1 MKVTVKL
8 FAFLGERLGPAVEID
23 VPKSVTQAALKDAV
37 LELDPALE
45 ATLAGSSSSTAC
57 FNAACV
63 TDLGTS
69 ISTAGPTLPKRR
81 TV

>member
-37 LELDPALE
+37 LELDPASHF
-45 ATLAGSSSSTAC
+45 G
-57 FNAACV
+57 
-63 TDLGTS
+63 
-69 ISTAGPTLPKRR
+69 
-81 TV
+81 

>member
-8 FAFLGERLGPAVEID
+8 FAFLGERLGPAVKID

-45 ATLAGSSSSTAC
+45 ATLANSRVAVDQEFINEDVLQLSEASEVALIPPVSG
-57 FNAACV
+57 
-63 TDLGTS
+63 G
-69 ISTAGPTLPKRR
+69 
-81 TV
+81 

>member
-23 VPKSVTQAALKDAV
+23 VPKLVTQAALKDAV

-45 ATLAGSSSSTAC
+45 ATLANSRVAVDQEFINEDVLQLSEASEVALIPPVSG
-57 FNAACV
+57 
-63 TDLGTS
+63 G
-69 ISTAGPTLPKRR
+69 
-81 TV
+81 

>member
-23 VPKSVTQAALKDAV
+23 VPKSVTQAVLKDAV

-45 ATLAGSSSSTAC
+45 ATLANSRVAVDQEFVNEDVLQLSE
-57 FNAACV
+57 
-63 TDLGTS
+63 TS
-69 ISTAGPTLPKRR
+69 EVALIPPVSGG
-81 TV
+81 

>member
-8 FAFLGERLGPAVEID
+8 FAFLGERLGPAVGID

-45 ATLAGSSSSTAC
+45 ATLANSRVAVDQEFVNEDVLQLSEASEVALIPPVSG
-57 FNAACV
+57 
-63 TDLGTS
+63 G
-69 ISTAGPTLPKRR
+69 
-81 TV
+81 

>member
-23 VPKSVTQAALKDAV
+23 VPKSVTQVALKDAV

-45 ATLAGSSSSTAC
+45 ATLANSRVAVDQEFINEDVLQLSEASEVALIPPVSG
-57 FNAACV
+57 
-63 TDLGTS
+63 G
-69 ISTAGPTLPKRR
+69 
-81 TV
+81 

>member
-45 ATLAGSSSSTAC
+45 ATLANSRVAVDQEFINWDVLQLSEASEVALIPPVSG
-57 FNAACV
+57 
-63 TDLGTS
+63 G
-69 ISTAGPTLPKRR
+69 
-81 TV
+81 

>member
-8 FAFLGERLGPAVEID
+8 FAFLGERLDPAVEID

-45 ATLAGSSSSTAC
+45 ATLANSRVAVDQEFINEDVLQLSEASEVALIPPVSG
-57 FNAACV
+57 
-63 TDLGTS
+63 G
-69 ISTAGPTLPKRR
+69 
-81 TV
+81 

>member
-23 VPKSVTQAALKDAV
+23 APKSVTQAALKDAV

-45 ATLAGSSSSTAC
+45 ATLANSRVAVDQEFINEDVLQLSEASEVALIPPVSG
-57 FNAACV
+57 
-63 TDLGTS
+63 G
-69 ISTAGPTLPKRR
+69 
-81 TV
+81 

>member
-8 FAFLGERLGPAVEID
+8 FAFLGERLGPAAEID

-45 ATLAGSSSSTAC
+45 ATLANSRVAVDQEFINEDVLQLSEASEVALIPPVSG
-57 FNAACV
+57 
-63 TDLGTS
+63 G
-69 ISTAGPTLPKRR
+69 
-81 TV
+81 

>member
-23 VPKSVTQAALKDAV
+23 VPKSVTQASLKDAV

-45 ATLAGSSSSTAC
+45 ATLANSRVAVDQEFVNEDVLQLSE
-57 FNAACV
+57 
-63 TDLGTS
+63 TS
-69 ISTAGPTLPKRR
+69 EVALIPPVSGG
-81 TV
+81 

>member
-23 VPKSVTQAALKDAV
+23 VPKSVTQDALKDAV

-45 ATLAGSSSSTAC
+45 ATLANSRVAVDQEFINEDVLQLSEASEVALIPPVSG
-57 FNAACV
+57 
-63 TDLGTS
+63 G
-69 ISTAGPTLPKRR
+69 
-81 TV
+81 

>member
-23 VPKSVTQAALKDAV
+23 VPKSVTQATLKDAV

-45 ATLAGSSSSTAC
+45 ATLANSRVAVDQEFINEDVLQLSEASEVALIPPVSG
-57 FNAACV
+57 
-63 TDLGTS
+63 G
-69 ISTAGPTLPKRR
+69 
-81 TV
+81 